1 MDMLTTYILIGG
13 FITIIGVLDFRTRRL
28 QKQQE
33 FLKSQIKSIDECLD
47 SMLSCIKEQ
56 NNVNGKNIDSLSK
69 INNLS
74 LANIDFIKKII
85 FSITL
90 LKKCAPEAVANTV
103 TKVLTSPNVL
113 NPREVSLTLL
123 NNIKIEFQG
132 VIDSLLDQQ
141 ELSMDIKEK
150 EATDKKVSEYENI
163 ICLIS
168 TVTDESSDEYIEQ
181 MFEEVDSHIKKMRSS
196 CY

>member
-1 MDMLTTYILIGG
+1 MTT
-13 FITIIGVLDFRTRRL
+13 FIIIAAAICIIGILDFRTRRL

-123 NNIKIEFQG
+123 NNIKVEFLNTIEK
-132 VIDSLLDQQ
+132 LKQQ
-141 ELSMDIKEK
+141 RILVVDTQEK
-150 EATDKKVSEYENI
+150 EISEKKIAEYENI
-163 ICLIS
+163 ICLID
-168 TVTDESSDEYIEQ
+168 TVSDESSDEYIEQ
-181 MFEEVDSHIKKMRSS
+181 MFGEVDNHTKKMRSS
-196 CY
+196 YY